1 MSPRFRTDRAALDGR
16 ERLLESRS
24 LTPPAPPC
32 DVLEDDD
39 PVRPFF
45 LTRGRT
51 RTDQDIA
58 FETIVSATDAGRSA
72 SPRLAFELAD
82 ITRLASE
89 PVSVAEISAA
99 MKIPITV
106 ARVLC
111 GDLITAGYL
120 DRSIPLVAPT
130 DDVEL
135 IKRLIDGVRSL

>member
-1 MSPRFRTDRAALDGR
+1 
-16 ERLLESRS
+16 
-24 LTPPAPPC
+24 
-32 DVLEDDD
+32 
-39 PVRPFF
+39 

-58 FETIVSATDAGRSA
+58 FETIVATTEAGRSA
-72 SPRLAFELAD
+72 GSRLPFELAD
-82 ITRLASE
+82 ITRLAAE
-89 PVSVAEISAA
+89 PQSVAEISAA

-120 DRSIPLVAPT
+120 DRSVATVTPS

-135 IKRLIDGVRSL
+135 IKRLIHGVRSL